1 MPIRRQSEVVDPM
14 LFLSKLVGRP
24 VKDRDGDVFGK
35 VRDLIVALGER
46 YPPVTGLVV
55 RVAGD
60 RDIFLPWSDVEE
72 ITTDGA
78 RLRTTLID
86 MATFRQRPNE
96 IRLWLDLLDKQIVD
110 VEDRKIVRVNDI
122 QLAPVDGRLRLVA
135 VDVGLAGILRRLG
148 LSGPGERLG
157 RALHLEVENY
167 IEWEDVDPVESS
179 VSSLKLR
186 VPHAAL
192 ATLHPADVAHIV
204 EQLAPR
210 DRAGILA
217 ALDDER
223 AADVLE
229 ELAADDQVD
238 ILEALSPEK
247 AADILEEMGPDE
259 AADLVADLSEERQE
273 QLLNLMEPDEAS
285 DVRELLAYGEET
297 AGGLMTTDFITVTP
311 EMTAEQVIER
321 LRELHP
327 DADQVYYLYVT
338 DADGLLV
345 GTITLRGLIVARPET
360 PVREFMRP
368 EPISVAVDLDAEQ
381 VGAAI
386 ARYNLLALPVV
397 DADGRLQGIVTVDDA
412 LERALGEGWRKRLP
426 EIYEPAE
433 DR

>member
-1 MPIRRQSEVVDPM
+1 M
-14 LFLSKLVGRP
+14 LFLSQLVGRP
-24 VKDRDGDVFGK
+24 ARDRDGDIFGK
-35 VRDLIVALGER
+35 VRDLIVALGEQ

-55 RVAGD
+55 RVAGG
-60 RDIFLPWSDVEE
+60 RDIFLPWTDVEE
-72 ITTDGA
+72 IDAGGA
-78 RLRTTLID
+78 RLRTTRID
-86 MATFRQRPNE
+86 IATFRQRPDE

-148 LSGPGERLG
+148 LAGPGERLARVVG
-157 RALHLEVENY
+157 LEAENY
-167 IEWEDVDPVESS
+167 IEWADVDPVESS

-186 VPHAAL
+186 VPHQAL
-192 ATLHPADVAHIV
+192 STLHPADVAHIV

-210 DRAGILA
+210 DRTGILA

-238 ILEALSPEK
+238 ILEALPPEK

-259 AADLVADLSEERQE
+259 AADLVADLSEARQE
-273 QLLNLMEPDEAS
+273 QLLSLMEPDEAS

-297 AGGLMTTDFITVTP
+297 AGGLMTTDFIAITP
-311 EMTAEQVIER
+311 DETAEQVIER

-338 DADGLLV
+338 DRDGVLV
-345 GTITLRGLIVARPET
+345 GTITLRGLIVASPDT

-368 EPISVAVDLDAEQ
+368 DPISVALDLDAEQ

-397 DADGRLQGIVTVDDA
+397 DDEGRMQGIVTVDDA
-412 LERALGEGWRKRLP
+412 FERALGEGWRKRLP

-433 DR
+433 ER

>member
-1 MPIRRQSEVVDPM
+1 M
-14 LFLSKLVGRP
+14 LFLSRLVGRP
-24 VKDRDGDVFGK
+24 VRDRDGDSFGK
-35 VRDLIVALGER
+35 VRDLIVALGEQ

-55 RVAGD
+55 RVAGG
-60 RDIFLPWSDVEE
+60 RDIFLPWTDVEE
-72 ITTDGA
+72 IDAEGA

-122 QLAPVDGRLRLVA
+122 QLAPVEGRLRLVA

-148 LSGPGERLG
+148 LSGPGERLA
-157 RALHLEVENY
+157 RALHLEAENY

-186 VPHAAL
+186 VPHEAL
-192 ATLHPADVAHIV
+192 GTLHPADVAHIV

-273 QLLNLMEPDEAS
+273 QLLGLMEPEEAS

-327 DADQVYYLYVT
+327 DADQVYYLYV
-338 DADGLLV
+338 ADEEGMLV
-345 GTITLRGLIVARPET
+345 GTITLRGLIVAAPET
-360 PVREFMRP
+360 FVRDFMRP
-368 EPISVAVDLDAEQ
+368 DPISVGLDLDAEQ

-397 DADGRLQGIVTVDDA
+397 DADGRMQGIVTVDDA
-412 LERALGEGWRKRLP
+412 FERALGEGWRKRLP

-433 DR
+433 ER

>member
-1 MPIRRQSEVVDPM
+1 M
-14 LFLSKLVGRP
+14 LFLSRLVGRP
-24 VKDRDGDVFGK
+24 VRDRDGDSFGK
-35 VRDLIVALGER
+35 VRDLIVALGEQ

-55 RVAGD
+55 RVAGG
-60 RDIFLPWSDVEE
+60 RDIFLPWTDVEE
-72 ITTDGA
+72 IDADGA

-86 MATFRQRPNE
+86 MASFRQRPNE

-122 QLAPVDGRLRLVA
+122 QLAPVEGRLRLVA

-148 LSGPGERLG
+148 LSGPGERLA
-157 RALHLEVENY
+157 RALHLDAENY

-186 VPHAAL
+186 VPHEAL
-192 ATLHPADVAHIV
+192 GTLHPADVAHIV

-273 QLLNLMEPDEAS
+273 QLLGLMEPEEAS

-297 AGGLMTTDFITVTP
+297 AGGLMTTDYFTVTP

-338 DADGLLV
+338 DAEGMLV
-345 GTITLRGLIVARPET
+345 GTITLRGLIVAAPET
-360 PVREFMRP
+360 AVRDFMRP
-368 EPISVAVDLDAEQ
+368 DPISVGVDLDAEQ

-397 DADGRLQGIVTVDDA
+397 DAEGRMQGIVTVDDA
-412 LERALGEGWRKRLP
+412 FERALGEGWRKRLP

>member
-1 MPIRRQSEVVDPM
+1 M
-14 LFLSKLVGRP
+14 LFLSQLVGRP
-24 VKDRDGDVFGK
+24 VRDRDGDVFGK
-35 VRDLIVALGER
+35 VRDLIVALGEQ

-55 RVAGD
+55 RVAGG
-60 RDIFLPWSDVEE
+60 RDIFLPWTDVEE
-72 ITTDGA
+72 IDAGGA
-78 RLRTTLID
+78 RLQTTLID
-86 MATFRQRPNE
+86 IASFRRRPDE

-122 QLAPVDGRLRLVA
+122 QLAPVEGRLRLLA

-148 LSGPGERLG
+148 LSGPGERLA
-157 RALHLEVENY
+157 RVLHLRAENY

-186 VPHAAL
+186 VPHQAL
-192 ATLHPADVAHIV
+192 STLHPADVAHIV
-204 EQLAPR
+204 EQLGPR

-238 ILEALSPEK
+238 ILEALPPEK

-259 AADLVADLSEERQE
+259 AADLVADLSEARQE
-273 QLLNLMEPDEAS
+273 QLLSLMEPAEAS

-297 AGGLMTTDFITVTP
+297 AGGLMTTDFITITADQ
-311 EMTAEQVIER
+311 TAEQVIER

-338 DADGLLV
+338 DHDGVLV
-345 GTITLRGLIVARPET
+345 GTITLRGLIVASPDT
-360 PVREFMRP
+360 PVRDFMRA
-368 EPISVAVDLDAEQ
+368 EPISVTLDLDAEQ
-381 VGAAI
+381 VGGAI

-397 DADGRLQGIVTVDDA
+397 DAEGRMQGIVTVDDA
-412 LERALGEGWRKRLP
+412 FERALGEGWRKRLP

-433 DR
+433 ER

>member
-1 MPIRRQSEVVDPM
+1 M

-24 VKDRDGDVFGK
+24 VRDRHGESLGK
-35 VRDLIVALGER
+35 VRDLIVALGEQ

-55 RVAGD
+55 RVTGG
-60 RDIFLPWSDVEE
+60 RDIFLPWTDVEE
-72 ITTDGA
+72 IDADGA

-86 MATFRQRPNE
+86 MASFRQRPNE

-110 VEDRKIVRVNDI
+110 VEGRKIVRVNDI
-122 QLAPVDGRLRLVA
+122 QLAPVEERLRLVA

-148 LSGPGERLG
+148 LSGPGERLA
-157 RALHLEVENY
+157 RALHLEAENY

-186 VPHAAL
+186 VPHEAL
-192 ATLHPADVAHIV
+192 GTLHPADVAHIV

-210 DRAGILA
+210 DQAGILA

-273 QLLNLMEPDEAS
+273 QLLNLMEPEEAS

-338 DADGLLV
+338 DADGMLV
-345 GTITLRGLIVARPET
+345 GTITLRGLIVAAPET
-360 PVREFMRP
+360 AVRDFMRP
-368 EPISVAVDLDAEQ
+368 DPISVGVDLDAEQ

-397 DADGRLQGIVTVDDA
+397 DGDGRMQGIVTVDDA
-412 LERALGEGWRKRLP
+412 FERALGEGWRKRLP

>member
-1 MPIRRQSEVVDPM
+1 M
-14 LFLSKLVGRP
+14 LFLSRLVGRP
-24 VKDRDGDVFGK
+24 VRDRDGDSFGK
-35 VRDLIVALGER
+35 VRDLIVALGEQ

-55 RVAGD
+55 RVAGG
-60 RDIFLPWSDVEE
+60 RDIFLPWTDVEE
-72 ITTDGA
+72 IDADGA

-122 QLAPVDGRLRLVA
+122 QLAPVEARLRLVA

-148 LSGPGERLG
+148 LSGPGERLA
-157 RALHLEVENY
+157 RALHLEAENY

-186 VPHAAL
+186 VPHEAL
-192 ATLHPADVAHIV
+192 GTLHPADVAHIV

-259 AADLVADLSEERQE
+259 AADLVADLSQERQD
-273 QLLNLMEPDEAS
+273 QLLGLMEPEEAS

-327 DADQVYYLYVT
+327 DADQVYYLYVA

-345 GTITLRGLIVARPET
+345 GTITLRGLIVAAPET
-360 PVREFMRP
+360 FVRDFMRSD
-368 EPISVAVDLDAEQ
+368 PISVSVDLDAEQ

-397 DADGRLQGIVTVDDA
+397 DGDGRMQGIVTVDDA
-412 LERALGEGWRKRLP
+412 FERALGEGWRKRLP

-433 DR
+433 ER

>member
-1 MPIRRQSEVVDPM
+1 M
-14 LFLSKLVGRP
+14 LFLSQLIGRP
-24 VKDRDGDVFGK
+24 VRDRNGEAFGK
-35 VRDLIVALGER
+35 VRDLIVALGEQ
-46 YPPVTGLVV
+46 YPPVTGLVM
-55 RVAGD
+55 RVAGG
-60 RDIFLPWSDVEE
+60 RDIFLPWTAVEE
-72 ITTDGA
+72 IDASGA
-78 RLRTTLID
+78 RLHTSSID
-86 MATFRQRPNE
+86 ITSFRQRPNE

-110 VEDRKIVRVNDI
+110 VEGRKIVRVNDI
-122 QLAPVDGRLRLVA
+122 QLAPAQGRLRLVA

-148 LSGPGERLG
+148 LSGPGERLA
-157 RALHLEVENY
+157 RALRLQPENY

-186 VPHAAL
+186 VPHQAL

-210 DRAGILA
+210 DRTGILA

-238 ILEALSPEK
+238 ILEALPPEK

-273 QLLNLMEPDEAS
+273 ELLALMEPEEAS

-311 EMTAEQVIER
+311 HDTAQQVIDR

-327 DADQVYYLYVT
+327 DADHVYYLYVT
-338 DADGLLV
+338 DDDGELV
-345 GTITLRGLIVARPET
+345 GTITLRGLIVAQPDT
-360 PVREFMRP
+360 PVGDFMRP
-368 EPISVAVDLDAEQ
+368 DPISVAADLDAEQ

-397 DADGRLQGIVTVDDA
+397 DDEGRMQGIVTVDDA

-433 DR
+433 ER

>member
-1 MPIRRQSEVVDPM
+1 M
-14 LFLSKLVGRP
+14 LFLSRLVGRP
-24 VKDRDGDVFGK
+24 VRDRHGESFGK
-35 VRDLIVALGER
+35 VRDLIVALGEQ
-46 YPPVTGLVV
+46 YPPVTGLVA
-55 RVAGD
+55 RVTGG
-60 RDIFLPWSDVEE
+60 RDIFLPWTAVEE
-72 ITTDGA
+72 IDADGA

-86 MATFRQRPNE
+86 MESFRQRPNE

-110 VEDRKIVRVNDI
+110 VEGRKIVRVNDI

-148 LSGPGERLG
+148 LAGPGERLA
-157 RALHLEVENY
+157 RALHLEAENY

-186 VPHAAL
+186 VPHEAL
-192 ATLHPADVAHIV
+192 GTLHPADVAHIV

-238 ILEALSPEK
+238 ILEALEPEK

-273 QLLNLMEPDEAS
+273 QLLGLMEPEEAS

-327 DADQVYYLYVT
+327 DADQVYYLYVA

-345 GTITLRGLIVARPET
+345 GTITLRGLIVAVPET
-360 PVREFMRP
+360 AVRDFMRP
-368 EPISVAVDLDAEQ
+368 DPISVSVDLDAEQ

-397 DADGRLQGIVTVDDA
+397 DAEGRMQGIVTVDDA
-412 LERALGEGWRKRLP
+412 FERALGEGWRKRLP

>member
-1 MPIRRQSEVVDPM
+1 M
-14 LFLSKLVGRP
+14 LFLSRLVGRP
-24 VKDRDGDVFGK
+24 VRDRHGESLGK
-35 VRDLIVALGER
+35 VRDLIVALGEQ

-55 RVAGD
+55 RVTGG
-60 RDIFLPWSDVEE
+60 RDIFLPWTDVEE
-72 ITTDGA
+72 IDADGA

-86 MATFRQRPNE
+86 MASFRQRPNE

-148 LSGPGERLG
+148 LSGPGERLA
-157 RALHLEVENY
+157 RALHLEAENY

-186 VPHAAL
+186 VPHEAL
-192 ATLHPADVAHIV
+192 GTLHPADVAHIV

-238 ILEALSPEK
+238 ILEALEPEK

-273 QLLNLMEPDEAS
+273 QLLSLMEPEEAS

-321 LRELHP
+321 LRALHP
-327 DADQVYYLYVT
+327 DADLVYYLYVT
-338 DADGLLV
+338 DGEGILV
-345 GTITLRGLIVARPET
+345 GTITLRGLIVAAPET
-360 PVREFMRP
+360 AVRDFMRP
-368 EPISVAVDLDAEQ
+368 DPISVGVDLDAEE

-397 DADGRLQGIVTVDDA
+397 DGEGRMQGIVTVDDA

>member
-1 MPIRRQSEVVDPM
+1 M
-14 LFLSKLVGRP
+14 LFLSRLVGRP
-24 VKDRDGDVFGK
+24 VRDRDGDIFGK
-35 VRDLIVALGER
+35 VRDLIVALGEQ

-55 RVAGD
+55 RVAGG
-60 RDIFLPWSDVEE
+60 RDIFLPWTDVEE
-72 ITTDGA
+72 IEASGA
-78 RLRTTLID
+78 RLRTTRID
-86 MATFRQRPNE
+86 IATFRQRPNE

-122 QLAPVDGRLRLVA
+122 QLAPVEGRLRLVA

-148 LSGPGERLG
+148 LAGPGERLA
-157 RALHLEVENY
+157 RVLRLEAENY
-167 IEWEDVDPVESS
+167 IEWADVDPVESS

-186 VPHAAL
+186 VPHQAL
-192 ATLHPADVAHIV
+192 STLHPADVAHIV

-210 DRAGILA
+210 DRTGILA

-238 ILEALSPEK
+238 ILEALPPEK

-259 AADLVADLSEERQE
+259 AADLVADLSEARQE
-273 QLLNLMEPDEAS
+273 QLLNLMEPEEAS

-297 AGGLMTTDFITVTP
+297 AGGLMTTDFITITP
-311 EMTAEQVIER
+311 DETAEQVIER

-338 DADGLLV
+338 DAQGLLV
-345 GTITLRGLIVARPET
+345 GTITLRGLIVASPDT
-360 PVREFMRP
+360 PVHDCMRP
-368 EPISVAVDLDAEQ
+368 DPISVRIDLDAEQ

-397 DADGRLQGIVTVDDA
+397 DDDGRMQGIVTVDDA
-412 LERALGEGWRKRLP
+412 FERALGEGWRKRLP

-433 DR
+433 ER

>member
-1 MPIRRQSEVVDPM
+1 M
-14 LFLSKLVGRP
+14 LFLSRLVGRP
-24 VKDRDGDVFGK
+24 VLDRHGESFGK
-35 VRDLIVALGER
+35 VRDLIVALGDR

-55 RVAGD
+55 RVAGG
-60 RDIFLPWSDVEE
+60 RDIFLPWTDVEE
-72 ITTDGA
+72 IDAGGA
-78 RLRTTLID
+78 RLKTSRID
-86 MATFRQRPNE
+86 IASFRQRPNE

-122 QLAPVDGRLRLVA
+122 QLAPVEGRLRLVA

-148 LSGPGERLG
+148 LSGPGERLA
-157 RALHLEVENY
+157 RALHLEAENY

-192 ATLHPADVAHIV
+192 GTLHPADVAHIV

-238 ILEALSPEK
+238 ILEALEPEK

-259 AADLVADLSEERQE
+259 AADLVADLSEARQE
-273 QLLNLMEPDEAS
+273 QLLGLMEPEEAS

-311 EMTAEQVIER
+311 EMAAEQVIER

-338 DADGLLV
+338 DAEGILV
-345 GTITLRGLIVARPET
+345 GTITLRGLIVASPDT
-360 PVREFMRP
+360 PVSGFMRP
-368 EPISVAVDLDAEQ
+368 DPISVAVDVDAEE

-397 DADGRLQGIVTVDDA
+397 DAEGRMQGIVTVDDA
-412 LERALGEGWRKRLP
+412 FERALGEGWRKRLP
-426 EIYEPAE
+426 EIFEPAE
-433 DR
+433 EH

>member
-1 MPIRRQSEVVDPM
+1 M
-14 LFLSKLVGRP
+14 LFLSRLVGRP
-24 VKDRDGDVFGK
+24 VRDRHGESLGK

-55 RVAGD
+55 RVTAG
-60 RDIFLPWSDVEE
+60 RDIFLPWTDVEE
-72 ITTDGA
+72 IDADGA

-86 MATFRQRPNE
+86 MESFRQRPDE

-110 VEDRKIVRVNDI
+110 VEGRKIVRVNDI
-122 QLAPVDGRLRLVA
+122 QLAPVDGRVRLVA

-148 LSGPGERLG
+148 LAGPGERLA
-157 RALHLEVENY
+157 RALHLEAENY

-186 VPHAAL
+186 VPHEAL
-192 ATLHPADVAHIV
+192 GTLHPADVAHIV

-238 ILEALSPEK
+238 ILEALEPEK

-273 QLLNLMEPDEAS
+273 QLLGLMEPEEAS

-311 EMTAEQVIER
+311 DMNAEQVIER
-321 LRELHP
+321 LRDLHP

-338 DADGLLV
+338 DADGVLV
-345 GTITLRGLIVARPET
+345 GTITLRGLIVAVPET
-360 PVREFMRP
+360 AVRDFMRSD
-368 EPISVAVDLDAEQ
+368 PISVSVDLDAEE

-397 DADGRLQGIVTVDDA
+397 DAKGRMQGMVTVDDA

>member
-1 MPIRRQSEVVDPM
+1 M
-14 LFLSKLVGRP
+14 LFLSRLVGRP
-24 VKDRDGDVFGK
+24 VRDRDGDSFGK
-35 VRDLIVALGER
+35 MRDLIVALGET

-55 RVAGD
+55 RVAGA
-60 RDIFLPWSDVEE
+60 RDIFLPWTDVEE
-72 ITTDGA
+72 IDVDGA

-110 VEDRKIVRVNDI
+110 VEGRKIVRVNDI
-122 QLAPVDGRLRLVA
+122 QLAPVEGHLRLVA

-148 LSGPGERLG
+148 LSGPGERLAA
-157 RALHLEVENY
+157 ALHLEAEKY

-192 ATLHPADVAHIV
+192 GTLHPADVAHIV

-229 ELAADDQVD
+229 ELGADDQVD
-238 ILEALSPEK
+238 ILEALAPEK

-259 AADLVADLSEERQE
+259 AADLVADLSQERQE
-273 QLLNLMEPDEAS
+273 QLLSLMEPEDAS

-311 EMTAEQVIER
+311 DTTAEQVIER
-321 LRELHP
+321 LRALHP
-327 DADQVYYLYVT
+327 EADQVYYLYVT
-338 DADGLLV
+338 DEAGVLV
-345 GTITLRGLIVARPET
+345 GTITLRGLIVASPET
-360 PVREFMRP
+360 PVSTFMRP
-368 EPISVAVDLDAEQ
+368 DPISVSVDLDAEQ

-397 DADGRLQGIVTVDDA
+397 DGDGRMQGIVTVDDA

-433 DR
+433 ER

>member
-1 MPIRRQSEVVDPM
+1 M
-14 LFLSKLVGRP
+14 LFLSRLVGRP
-24 VKDRDGDVFGK
+24 VRDRHAESFGK
-35 VRDLIVALGER
+35 VRDLIVALGEQ

-55 RVAGD
+55 RVTSG
-60 RDIFLPWSDVEE
+60 RDIFLPWTDVEE
-72 ITTDGA
+72 IDADGA

-86 MATFRQRPNE
+86 MESFRQRPNE

-110 VEDRKIVRVNDI
+110 VEGRKIVRVNDI

-148 LSGPGERLG
+148 LAGPGERLA
-157 RALHLEVENY
+157 RALHLEAENY

-186 VPHAAL
+186 VPHEAL
-192 ATLHPADVAHIV
+192 GTLHPADVAHIV

-238 ILEALSPEK
+238 ILEALEPEK

-273 QLLNLMEPDEAS
+273 QLLGLMEPDEAS

-338 DADGLLV
+338 DANGILV
-345 GTITLRGLIVARPET
+345 GTITLRGLIVAAPET
-360 PVREFMRP
+360 PVRDFMRP
-368 EPISVAVDLDAEQ
+368 DPISVSVDLDAEE

-397 DADGRLQGIVTVDDA
+397 DADGRMQGIVTVDDA

-433 DR
+433 ER

>member
-1 MPIRRQSEVVDPM
+1 M
-14 LFLSKLVGRP
+14 LFLSRMVGRP
-24 VKDRDGDVFGK
+24 VRDRDGESFGK
-35 VRDLIVALGER
+35 VRDLIVALGEQ

-55 RVAGD
+55 RVAGG
-60 RDIFLPWSDVEE
+60 RDIFLPWTDVEE
-72 ITTDGA
+72 IDADGA

-86 MATFRQRPNE
+86 MATVRQRPNE

-122 QLAPVDGRLRLVA
+122 QLAPVEGHLRLVA

-148 LSGPGERLG
+148 LSGPGERLA
-157 RALHLEVENY
+157 RALHLEAENY

-192 ATLHPADVAHIV
+192 GTLHPADVAHIV

-210 DRAGILA
+210 DRTGILA
-217 ALDDER
+217 ALDDGR

-273 QLLNLMEPDEAS
+273 QLLGLMEPRTHRMCVS
-285 DVRELLAYGEET
+285 CWPMGRR
-297 AGGLMTTDFITVTP
+297 P
-311 EMTAEQVIER
+311 
-321 LRELHP
+321 P
-327 DADQVYYLYVT
+327 
-338 DADGLLV
+338 V
-345 GTITLRGLIVARPET
+345 G
-360 PVREFMRP
+360 
-368 EPISVAVDLDAEQ
+368 S
-381 VGAAI
+381 
-386 ARYNLLALPVV
+386 
-397 DADGRLQGIVTVDDA
+397 
-412 LERALGEGWRKRLP
+412 
-426 EIYEPAE
+426 
-433 DR
+433 

>member
-1 MPIRRQSEVVDPM
+1 M

-24 VKDRDGDVFGK
+24 VRDRHGESLGK
-35 VRDLIVALGER
+35 VRDLIVALGEQ

-55 RVAGD
+55 RVTGG
-60 RDIFLPWSDVEE
+60 RDIFLPWTDVEE
-72 ITTDGA
+72 IDADGA

-86 MATFRQRPNE
+86 MASFRQRPNE

-110 VEDRKIVRVNDI
+110 VEGRKIVRVNDI
-122 QLAPVDGRLRLVA
+122 QLAPVEERLRLVA

-148 LSGPGERLG
+148 LSGPGERLA
-157 RALHLEVENY
+157 RALHLEAENY

-186 VPHAAL
+186 VPHEAL
-192 ATLHPADVAHIV
+192 GTLHPADVAHIV

-273 QLLNLMEPDEAS
+273 QLLNLMEPEEAS

-338 DADGLLV
+338 DADGMLV
-345 GTITLRGLIVARPET
+345 GTITLRGLIVAAPGT
-360 PVREFMRP
+360 AVRDFMRP
-368 EPISVAVDLDAEQ
+368 DPISVGVDLDAEQ

-397 DADGRLQGIVTVDDA
+397 DEEGRMQGIVTVDDA

>member
-1 MPIRRQSEVVDPM
+1 M
-14 LFLSKLVGRP
+14 LFLSQIVGRP
-24 VKDRDGDVFGK
+24 VRDRDGDVFGK

-46 YPPVTGLVV
+46 YPPVTGVVV
-55 RVAGD
+55 RVAGG

-72 ITTDGA
+72 LDASAA
-78 RLRTTLID
+78 RLRTTRID
-86 MATFRQRPNE
+86 LATFRQRPNE

-122 QLAPVDGRLRLVA
+122 QLAPVDGQLRLVA

-148 LSGPGERLG
+148 LAGPGERLA
-157 RALHLEVENY
+157 RVLHLEAENY

-186 VPHAAL
+186 VPHQAL
-192 ATLHPADVAHIV
+192 STLHPADVAHIV

-210 DRAGILA
+210 DRTGILA

-229 ELAADDQVD
+229 ELASDDQVD

-273 QLLNLMEPDEAS
+273 QLLGLMEPEEAS

-297 AGGLMTTDFITVTP
+297 AGGLMTTDFITITP
-311 EMTAEQVIER
+311 ETTAEGVIER

-338 DADGLLV
+338 DADGMLV
-345 GTITLRGLIVARPET
+345 GTITLRGLIVASPDT
-360 PVREFMRP
+360 PVRDFMRP
-368 EPISVAVDLDAEQ
+368 DPISVALDLDAEQ

-397 DADGRLQGIVTVDDA
+397 DAEGRMQGIVTVDDA
-412 LERALGEGWRKRLP
+412 FERALGEGWRKRLP

-433 DR
+433 ER